1 MTNLTTVPQSISLDQ
16 RQARNGHKAAVLWFT
31 GLSGSG
37 KSSIA
42 MTLQAELFK
51 RGCQVTVLDG
61 DNVRNGL
68 NAGLGFD
75 DSDRIE
81 NLRRVAELSK
91 LFAESGFIVLTSF
104 ISPFI
109 KEREHARKIVE
120 PLNFFEIYIDV
131 DLDVAEARDPKGL
144 YKKARAGEISNFT
157 GLDSL
162 YEVPAAPDCSIRNE
176 NQSIDL
182 GAQKLLRFLEAQ
194 NIINP
199 VSE

>member
-157 GLDSL
+157 GLDSP

>member
-51 RGCQVTVLDG
+51 HGCQVTVLDG

-81 NLRRVAELSK
+81 NLRRVAEVSK